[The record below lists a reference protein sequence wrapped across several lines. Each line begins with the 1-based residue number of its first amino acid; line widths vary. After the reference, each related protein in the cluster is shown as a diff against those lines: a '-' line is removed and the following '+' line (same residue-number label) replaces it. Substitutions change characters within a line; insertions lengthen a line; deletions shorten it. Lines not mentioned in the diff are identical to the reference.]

1 MARQSTW
8 PVSTAPDG
16 TYLRAPR
23 YYGTCDDDA
32 DTTIAGVLQVLT
44 EAEYNAAKTAEHE
57 ARRPYPSWI
66 GYLDTMTWAAP
77 VARPA
82 DAIMNGGNV
91 RYQWDEATVNWV
103 ATGIKDER
111 VFLHLWFAKVRLNP
125 ALGYSC
131 VRTLSST
138 QTSPH
143 PYKAWWHQPSTSLRE
158 VRAIT

>member
-1 MARQSTW
+1 MYICITEVDAVTKIVCTAEPQRTGPSMPAVKGWTHLWHDKSTW
-8 PVSTAPDG
+8 PVSTDATG

-44 EAEYNAAKTAEHE
+44 EAEFNAAKVTEHE
-57 ARRPYPSWI
+57 ARKPYPSWI

-82 DAIMNGGNV
+82 DAVMNGGNV

-103 ATGIKDER
+103 AQT
-111 VFLHLWFAKVRLNP
+111 P
-125 ALGYSC
+125 A
-131 VRTLSST
+131 V
-138 QTSPH
+138 
-143 PYKAWWHQPSTSLRE
+143 
-158 VRAIT
+158 

>member
-1 MARQSTW
+1 MYICITEVDAVTKIVCTAEPQRTGPSMPAVKGYKHIWHDSSTW

-44 EAEYNAAKTAEHE
+44 EAEFNAAKVIEHE
-57 ARRPYPSWI
+57 ARKPYPSWI

-91 RYQWDEATVNWV
+91 RYQWDEATLNWV
-103 ATGIKDER
+103 AQATPE
-111 VFLHLWFAKVRLNP
+111 
-125 ALGYSC
+125 
-131 VRTLSST
+131 
-138 QTSPH
+138 
-143 PYKAWWHQPSTSLRE
+143 
-158 VRAIT
+158 

>member
-1 MARQSTW
+1 MHIVVTEVDYNTRIPCTVEPQRTGPSMPAVKGLKIIWQDKSTW
-8 PVSTAPDG
+8 PVSTDATG

-44 EAEYNAAKTAEHE
+44 EAEFNAAKVTEHE
-57 ARRPYPSWI
+57 ARKPYPSWV

-103 ATGIKDER
+103 AQT
-111 VFLHLWFAKVRLNP
+111 P
-125 ALGYSC
+125 A
-131 VRTLSST
+131 
-138 QTSPH
+138 
-143 PYKAWWHQPSTSLRE
+143 A
-158 VRAIT
+158 